1 MVEVRFHVRFVCQ
14 RRMVSC
20 RFDFCHATFPIG
32 QRSEHERSDCQQM
45 FARRSILSQAELA
58 MTLFPCTLCSE
69 NVPQRDMAVHQLN
82 ECPHRLVAC
91 RYLDCGLGRVP
102 SIQAHL
108 LQHHLRFECDS
119 PSRKERFMLVERARQ
134 RVNYPRPWG
143 IPVSLTEDAAPAE
156 EEEPTVVSAGEEEDP
171 DERTAEILI

>member
-45 FARRSILSQAELA
+45 FARRNILSQVGVCFMQQCVLDVLFYVSKYRPFVLIHFTSQAELG

-82 ECPHRLVAC
+82 E
-91 RYLDCGLGRVP
+91 
-102 SIQAHL
+102 
-108 LQHHLRFECDS
+108 
-119 PSRKERFMLVERARQ
+119 
-134 RVNYPRPWG
+134 
-143 IPVSLTEDAAPAE
+143 VSNAA
-156 EEEPTVVSAGEEEDP
+156 TRD
-171 DERTAEILI
+171 

>member
-1 MVEVRFHVRFVCQ
+1 
-14 RRMVSC
+14 
-20 RFDFCHATFPIG
+20 
-32 QRSEHERSDCQQM
+32 
-45 FARRSILSQAELA
+45 

-82 ECPHRLVAC
+82 EVFPVLKTIIFFIMCLIFPSCCVVLTQCPHRLVAC

-119 PSRKERFMLVERARQ
+119 PSRKERCATFVCLFPKRQ
-134 RVNYPRPWG
+134 TIKR
-143 IPVSLTEDAAPAE
+143 LTIIAN
-156 EEEPTVVSAGEEEDP
+156 
-171 DERTAEILI
+171 